1 MISALVVSALLAS
14 PSADSPPQDRL
25 TAAIPPAS
33 PTWLDIRRPTRIY
46 GETYY
51 VGTGGLSIVLIATDD
66 GLVLID
72 GGLPQTVSRV
82 EANIAALGFLIQDV
96 RLILSTEAHF
106 DHSGGLA
113 ALARDSGATVVAS
126 ADTAKA
132 LQRGA
137 VNADDPQASDLPA
150 FPPVER
156 LRAVADGDEVQLGGT
171 VITALSTPGHTLGS
185 TSWTW
190 RACEQNVC
198 KTIVFGASLN
208 AYATSPF
215 EYVDHPAAAQAL
227 RASIQTVRSL
237 DCDILISAHPDNS
250 GLAEKLDA
258 LSAGNVSPMLAPGAC
273 TAYADRA
280 QARLEARMAHER
292 DQSQSPTTR

>member
-1 MISALVVSALLAS
+1 MISALIVFSALLAS
-14 PSADSPPQDRL
+14 LSADSPAQDPL
-25 TAAIPPAS
+25 TRAIPPAS
-33 PTWLDIRRPTRIY
+33 PAWLDERRPTRIY

-82 EANIAALGFLIQDV
+82 EANIAALGFRIQDV

-137 VNADDPQASDLPA
+137 VNADDPQASDLPT

-156 LRAVADGDEVQLGGT
+156 LRVVADGEDIELGGT
-171 VITALSTPGHTLGS
+171 VIKAVSTPGHTLGS

-190 RACEQNVC
+190 RTCEQNAC
-198 KTIVFGASLN
+198 KTVVFAASLN
-208 AYATSPF
+208 AYATPPF
-215 EYVDHPAAAQAL
+215 RYIDHPVTVQAL
-227 RASIQTVRSL
+227 RASIQTVLSL

-250 GLAEKLDA
+250 GLPEKLDA
-258 LSAGNVSPMLAPGAC
+258 LAAGNVSPMLAPGAC
-273 TAYADRA
+273 PAYADRA
-280 QARLEARMAHER
+280 QARLEARLARER
-292 DQSQSPTTR
+292 DQIH